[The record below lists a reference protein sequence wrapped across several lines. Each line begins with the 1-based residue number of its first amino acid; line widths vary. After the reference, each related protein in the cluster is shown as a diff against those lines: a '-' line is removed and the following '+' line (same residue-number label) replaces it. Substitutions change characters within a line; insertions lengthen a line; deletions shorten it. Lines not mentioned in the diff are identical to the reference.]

1 MQKLRGWILGFMVWV
16 IYRSLSA
23 TWKMRVVED
32 DSLKFDRANNIP
44 VILAHFHQD
53 ELVLLSLAP
62 DYKIA
67 TMTSTSKDGD
77 IITAV
82 LKLIG
87 ARVSRGSSTRGGV
100 TALKGLI
107 KLCKNGS
114 NSTFAVDGPRGPIY
128 EPKAG
133 VFEFSRLLKSP
144 IYVAGVHCKNNWS
157 FPKAWNKTFLPKPF
171 AQVTVT
177 WIKALDP
184 VTKDQNPRSPELAKA
199 LQNQLFAARQ
209 HATNLFGASEG

>member
-1 MQKLRGWILGFMVWV
+1 MQRLRGWILGFIVLV

-23 TWKMRVVED
+23 TWKMRIVED

-53 ELVLLSLAP
+53 ELVLLSIAP
-62 DYKIA
+62 AYKIA

-77 IITAV
+77 IMTSV
-82 LKLIG
+82 LKFLGI
-87 ARVSRGSSTRGGV
+87 RVSRGSSTRGGV

-107 KLCKNGS
+107 KLCKDGS
-114 NSTFAVDGPRGPIY
+114 NATFAVDGPRGPIY

-144 IYVAGVHCKNNWS
+144 IYVSGVHCENKWS

-171 AQVTVT
+171 AQITVT
-177 WIKALDP
+177 WMKALDP
-184 VTKDQNPRSPELAKA
+184 VTKGQDPRSPELAKA

-209 HATNLFGASEG
+209 QASNLFGA